1 MIYTSLTILFTTF
14 MSFLALA
21 VSLPL
26 SVLQAR
32 DVFVPPI
39 LYPCASTVWVAGQ
52 YHNVTWDTSNAPVNI
67 TNKYGEIYLR
77 NNSLI
82 DMSHELASGFD
93 ILDGRV
99 EIQVPYVPTGHA
111 YSLVLFGD
119 SGNNSP
125 DFTILGE

>member
-1 MIYTSLTILFTTF
+1 MTPFTVLFTTF

-26 SVLQAR
+26 SMRIQAR

-39 LYPCASTVWVAGQ
+39 LYPHAGTVWVAGQ
-52 YHNVTWDTSNAPVNI
+52 CHNVTWDTSNAPVNI
-67 TNKYGEIYLR
+67 TNVYGMIYLR

-82 DMSHELASGFD
+82 DMNEELASGFD
-93 ILDGRV
+93 ILNGHV
-99 EIQVPYVPTGHA
+99 EIQVPNVPTGHN

-119 SGNNSP
+119 SGNYSP
-125 DFTILGE
+125 AFTILAE